1 MVVHGVTDGGS
12 DTVETT
18 IVYGVQT
25 VQDTTL
31 HWFQAVIDVR
41 NGTVLNDVGRVFDIV
56 VRDHLAKLV
65 VVLCIGIWNGCR

>member
-1 MVVHGVTDGGS
+1 MHGVTDGGS

-41 NGTVLNDVGRVFDIV
+41 NGTVAEKLPALKALHDEI
-56 VRDHLAKLV
+56 LEIIAKY
-65 VVLCIGIWNGCR
+65 